1 MRKFLLLCFVVV
13 MLCFSEQACAKPP
26 SQNTQAQTVA
36 TVFTEGDLLFVV
48 NKEKRL
54 TSEYIPDD
62 LVTPRVATRKR
73 SLQDNIQMREEAAR
87 KLEEM
92 FLAADIEA
100 GLTLYAVSGYRSY
113 GIQQIN
119 FNNKVDESGSRE
131 KAMRT
136 VAPAGASEHQLGLV
150 MDIQSKNFHNL
161 NTGFGETEEGQWLLK
176 NSPRFGFII
185 RYKKEWQEVTGFTY
199 EPWHFRYVGVA
210 HAKAMQTLDIPL
222 ETYTQY
228 LSMLPSY
235 AVQGGSD
242 VLLSGVVSDMM
253 EGNQQS
259 MLLLLSGVGNEEST
273 LRNVT
278 QKYLMPGITYEQALW
293 ACYPTPRPTSAPRVD
308 DDEEVSLFSL
318 GS

>member
-1 MRKFLLLCFVVV
+1 MRKFLLLCFVVA
-13 MLCFSEQACAKPP
+13 MLCFSGQACAELP

-73 SLQDNIQMREEAAR
+73 SLQDNIQLREEAAR

-185 RYKKEWQEVTGFTY
+185 RYKKEWQDITGFTY

-228 LSMLPSY
+228 LSLLPSY
-235 AVQGGSD
+235 AVFGGSD
-242 VLLSGVVSDMM
+242 VLLSGVVGDMIN
-253 EGNQQS
+253 GNQQS
-259 MLLLLSGVGNEEST
+259 MSLLLSGIGNEEST

-278 QKYLMPGITYEQALW
+278 QKYLMPGTTYEQALW

-308 DDEEVSLFSL
+308 DDEEVSLFSS

>member
-1 MRKFLLLCFVVV
+1 MLLCFVVV